1 MLPADDKSLLGF
13 SAFSVFAV
21 LAGLTLLVGA
31 NHASPGCTGPAVKQC
46 DYVAVAKAAAS
57 AAPYHYPFQPDRGFD
72 IFDQGSSVLVQATDE
87 FSAHLINHG
96 SSVLIDKKSC
106 RPCVV
111 SYHYPDPVSRLDY
124 QRGAL
129 IQQIP
134 PEDPVAA
141 AERLE
146 RIRAI
151 FPPSVWAAIQSTPA
165 PPPAPHP

>member
-1 MLPADDKSLLGF
+1 MRTPGEMKTLGPGVF
-13 SAFSVFAV
+13 SFFMAFGA
-21 LAGLTLLVGA
+21 LTLLVGA
-31 NHASPGCTGPAVKQC
+31 NMTSPGCTGPEVRRC
-46 DYVAVAKAAAS
+46 DYVAVAKAAA
-57 AAPYHYPFQPDRGFD
+57 AATPYHYQFTPDHGFD

-87 FSAHLINHG
+87 FSAYSTNHG

-111 SYHYPDPVSRLDY
+111 SYHYPDPVSRFDY

-129 IQQIP
+129 IQQTP

-151 FPPSVWAAIQSTPA
+151 FPPSVWAAIQSAPGPQPA
-165 PPPAPHP
+165 QHP